1 MDTSDNL
8 IHKTDGT
15 TVLDDET
22 RILYIQVLQHQRDWL
37 LQKNKSK
44 LILDEEHIRE
54 QLHYIDLEIFFT
66 LATSS

>member
-54 QLHYIDLEIFFT
+54 QLHYIDLEEAMLHFK
-66 LATSS
+66 